1 MNKNDALQYIAS
13 RSDYFSSLSDEIWDH
28 PEVRFTEKV
37 SSDILCHAFEEEG
50 FQVQRGLAELPTSF
64 VARYGGGKPCI
75 GFLGE
80 FDALPGLSQRSGIA
94 ECIPQEPNA
103 NGHGCGHNLLGVG
116 SLAAAFGLKKYL
128 EKNHL
133 HGTVVYFGCPA
144 EEGGSG
150 KTFMARAHC
159 FDELDCAI
167 TWHPGSV
174 NGVPSGSFLANYQVK
189 YQFTGIASHAAAA
202 PQMGR
207 SALDALEL
215 MNMGVQFLREHVI
228 QDARIHYAI
237 TDTGGDSPNI
247 VQPRATAIYLIR
259 APKTSQVEE
268 ICQRVNHIAQGAAI
282 MTDTKVNIRM
292 MKGCSNTVPNV
303 SMDRIMYRNLLEIP
317 RPACPNSEKALVDAL
332 AATLKPQGAIVR
344 HQVSNLPEYI
354 ISAKQK
360 QEILD
365 RADEKIQTFVLPYV
379 PSDAPIPASSDVGDV
394 SWICPTSQIATAT
407 WVAGT
412 VNHTWQAVT
421 SGKTE
426 FAHRSTLYAA
436 QVMMGTAID
445 LYNNPEQ
452 LKTAQQELDCYL
464 DGTPYHNP
472 MPDDIHPSDLYN
484 Q

>member
-1 MNKNDALQYIAS
+1 MNRHDAVEYIAS
-13 RSDYFSSLSDEIWDH
+13 RSDYFSELSDRIWDH
-28 PEVRFTEKV
+28 PEVRFTETF
-37 SSDILCHAFEEEG
+37 SSDILCRAFEAEG
-50 FQVQRGLAELPTSF
+50 FQVKRGLAELPTSF

-80 FDALPGLSQRSGIA
+80 FDALPGMSQCPGIA
-94 ECIPQEPNA
+94 ERTPLESNI

-128 EKNHL
+128 EENGL
-133 HGTVVYFGCPA
+133 PGTVVYFGCPA

-150 KTFMARAHC
+150 KTFMARAHS
-159 FDELDCAI
+159 FDEIDCAI
-167 TWHPGSV
+167 TWHPGAC
-174 NGVPSGSFLANYQVK
+174 NGVPPGSFLANYLVK
-189 YQFTGIASHAAAA
+189 YQFTGISSHAAAF

-215 MNMGVQFLREHVI
+215 MNMGVQFLREHII

-247 VQPRATAIYLIR
+247 VQPKATAMYQIR
-259 APKTSQVEE
+259 APKTPQVEE
-268 ICQRVNHIAQGAAI
+268 IYQRVNRIAEGAAM
-282 MTDTKVNIRM
+282 MTDTKVDIKI

-303 SMDRIMYRNLLEIP
+303 VMDRIMYRNLLEVP
-317 RPACPNSEKALVDAL
+317 RPVCPDSEKKLVEAL
-332 AATLKPQGAIVR
+332 AATLKPQGAVIR
-344 HQVSNLPEYI
+344 QQVAAMPEYVV
-354 ISAKQK
+354 SAVQK

-365 RADEKIQTFVLPYV
+365 RADETIQTFVLPYT

-394 SWICPTSQIATAT
+394 SWVCPTSQIGTAT

-412 VNHTWQAVT
+412 APHTWQAVA

-426 FAHRSTLYAA
+426 FAHRSMLYAA
-436 QVMMGTAID
+436 QVMASTAID
-445 LYNNPEQ
+445 LYSAPDQ
-452 LKTAQQELDCYL
+452 LKAAREELDRYL
-464 DGTPYHNP
+464 NGTPYHSP